1 MNVAERIKQ
10 LRESRKMTKTRLAQL
25 AGVSQSYISDI
36 EAGKKNPTL
45 EVISRICDAL
55 GVTVIELLSEEITT
69 PEIDPESMRLAK
81 LAEKL
86 DPGERKAL
94 MRYLEETLKRKER
107 N

>member
-10 LRESRKMTKTRLAQL
+10 LRESQNMTKTRLAQL
-25 AGVSQSYISDI
+25 SGVSQSYISDI
-36 EAGKKNPTL
+36 EAGKRNPTL

-55 GVTVIELLSEEITT
+55 GVTVVELLSDEETK
-69 PEIDPESMRLAK
+69 PEIEPESLRFAK

-94 MRYLEETLKRKER
+94 MRYLEETLKRR
-107 N
+107 RT